1 MAAFSQQS
9 MSTSALSSSDQQS
22 SEQQAPFRFELHK
35 SSGSARLATF
45 HTPHG
50 AIPLP
55 VFAPVGTQAN
65 VKTLEP
71 RDLHELQAKLILA
84 NTYHLYMRP
93 GHELVKRMGGLHQF
107 MAWHGPILTDSGGY
121 QVFSLAHQRKL
132 DADGVTFRSHIDG
145 SLHRFTPERVM
156 EIEQALGPDIA
167 MVLDECPDPLDFEYN
182 QIALARTH
190 QWAERCKVAHARP
203 DQALFGIVQG
213 GIFPELRQASARFLA
228 GLDFHGY
235 AIGGLAV
242 GETKDEMYETLDA
255 TCPALPTDKPR
266 YLMGVGAPEDI
277 IEAVYRGVDMFDC
290 VLPTRIARNAA
301 LLTPDGRM
309 NLRNAQYAED
319 PRPVQ
324 EDCECY
330 TCRTFSRAYL
340 RHLYKAGEVTALR
353 LGTIHNIHYLLD
365 LMRRIRQAIA
375 DDHLD
380 DFRAEF
386 YSRYRIPD
394 QAVRHEQRAR
404 RKAAILNQFGATK
417 GTGG

>member
-1 MAAFSQQS
+1 MSAFSQQPL
-9 MSTSALSSSDQQS
+9 STPALSSSEQQS

-35 SSGSARLATF
+35 SSGSARLATL

-93 GHELVKRMGGLHQF
+93 GHELVKRMGGLHKF
-107 MAWHGPILTDSGGY
+107 MAWQGPILTDSGGY

-132 DADGVTFRSHIDG
+132 DNDGVTFRSHIDG
-145 SLHRFTPERVM
+145 SQHRFTPERVM

-182 QIALARTH
+182 QIALVRTH
-190 QWAERCKVAHARP
+190 HWAERCKVAHTRP

-213 GIFPELRQASARFLA
+213 GVFPELRQASARFLR

-242 GETKDEMYETLDA
+242 GETKDEMYATLDA
-255 TCPALPTDKPR
+255 TYFIA
-266 YLMGVGAPEDI
+266 
-277 IEAVYRGVDMFDC
+277 AVCGGVDLFDC

-301 LLTPDGRM
+301 LLTPNGRM

-319 PRPVQ
+319 PQPVQ

-365 LMRRIRQAIA
+365 LMRRIHQAIA
-375 DDHLD
+375 NDRLD

-404 RKAAILNQFGATK
+404 RKAAILNQFGASK
-417 GTGG
+417 S

>member
-1 MAAFSQQS
+1 MSDSYQSQNNQVQSNHAQDHQAAQS
-9 MSTSALSSSDQQS
+9 
-22 SEQQAPFRFELHK
+22 PFRFELHK
-35 SSGSARLATF
+35 QSGNARLATF

-50 AIPLP
+50 EIPTP

-71 RDLHELQAKLILA
+71 RDLDELQAKLILA

-93 GHELVKRMGGLHQF
+93 GHELIQRMGGLHQF

-132 DADGVTFRSHIDG
+132 DDDGVTFRSHIDG
-145 SLHRFTPERVM
+145 SIHRFTPERVM

-167 MVLDECPDPLDFEYN
+167 MVLDECPDPLNYEYN
-182 QIALARTH
+182 QRALARTH
-190 QWAERCKVAHARP
+190 HWAERCKAAHTRP

-213 GIFPELRQASARFLA
+213 GVFADLRQASAQFLS
-228 GLDFHGY
+228 GLDFPGY

-242 GETKDEMYETLDA
+242 GETKEEMYRTLDE
-255 TCPALPTDKPR
+255 TCPALPVEKPR

-277 IEAVYRGVDMFDC
+277 IEAVARGVDMFDC

-301 LLTPDGRM
+301 LLTPNGRI

-324 EDCECY
+324 EDCGCY

-340 RHLYKAGEVTALR
+340 RHLYRAGEVTALR
-353 LGTIHNIHYLLD
+353 LGTIHNIYFLLE
-365 LMRRIRQAIA
+365 LMRDIRLAIA
-375 DDHLD
+375 YDRLD
-380 DFRAEF
+380 DLREAFH
-386 YSRYRIPD
+386 SRYRLPN
-394 QAVRHEQRAR
+394 QEVRHEQRAR
-404 RKAAILNQFGATK
+404 RKAAIINQFSGNK
-417 GTGG
+417 SNNNP